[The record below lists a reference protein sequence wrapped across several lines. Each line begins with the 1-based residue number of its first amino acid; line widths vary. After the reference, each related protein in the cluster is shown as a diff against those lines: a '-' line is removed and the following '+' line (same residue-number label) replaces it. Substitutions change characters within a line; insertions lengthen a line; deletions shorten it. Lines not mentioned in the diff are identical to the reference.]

1 MTLYFYQPLT
11 FSLSL
16 RTRMKKFTVLLGLGV
31 AFLLTEPTLAQ
42 TKPAAKPTP
51 AVKAPTAAA
60 PAPEATAAVEKPA
73 ETEEPTG
80 APSLI
85 TDKMEAPASTT
96 GALKVSLDNNPLT
109 KNLIVRTD
117 AAGPTRVEIND
128 VEGRPVLTR
137 NMIVGN
143 KPTALDVSRLPAG
156 YYIVQCTAGERH
168 GMRRVKLGQ

>member
-1 MTLYFYQPLT
+1 LYFYKSLAFPL
-11 FSLSL
+11 LL
-16 RTRMKKFTVLLGLGV
+16 PTRMKKFTVLLGLGI

-42 TKPAAKPTP
+42 TKPAAKP
-51 AVKAPTAAA
+51 APTAQAS
-60 PAPEATAAVEKPA
+60 APEATAAVEKP
-73 ETEEPTG
+73 TEADEPTG

-96 GALKVSLDNNPLT
+96 GPLKVSLDNNPLT
-109 KNLIVRTD
+109 KSLIVRTD